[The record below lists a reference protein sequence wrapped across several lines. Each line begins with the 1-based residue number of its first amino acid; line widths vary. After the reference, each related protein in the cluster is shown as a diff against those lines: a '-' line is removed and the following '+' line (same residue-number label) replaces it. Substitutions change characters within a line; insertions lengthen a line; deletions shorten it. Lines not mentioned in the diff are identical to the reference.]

1 MSYPAN
7 ELWGRAM
14 AHNRF
19 WRGAPDPLGQ
29 EHEPTDKKPAELPYK
44 PIYHH
49 QYWFIDIRYLARFEG
64 KWVYSICI
72 IEGLS
77 RTILAGMASRFQDD
91 LAILQLLHASFWRL
105 RRSLGY
111 RF

>member
-1 MSYPAN
+1 V
-7 ELWGRAM
+7 GRAM

-29 EHEPTDKKPAELPYK
+29 EHESTDKEPAELPYK
-44 PIYHH
+44 PFYHH
-49 QYWFIDIRYLARFEG
+49 QYWFIDIRYLVRFEG

-77 RTILAGMASRFQDD
+77 RTMLAQIRDTSENVP
-91 LAILQLLHASFWRL
+91 H
-105 RRSLGY
+105 
-111 RF
+111 